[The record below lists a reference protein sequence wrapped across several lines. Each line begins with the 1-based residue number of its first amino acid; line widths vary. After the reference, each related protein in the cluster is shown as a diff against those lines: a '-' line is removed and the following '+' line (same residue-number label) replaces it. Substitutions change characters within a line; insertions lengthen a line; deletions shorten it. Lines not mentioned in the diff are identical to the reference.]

1 MAVEFMV
8 DMEESMA
15 HMVAMFMEGR
25 LGMGMEDIHLML
37 ILSKETGQLLNHKKK
52 KLRNDQTEFHHIKV
66 FKILNFNNFNYMKI
80 AKFVKL

>member
-15 HMVAMFMEGR
+15 YMVAMFMEGG

>member
-1 MAVEFMV
+1 
-8 DMEESMA
+8 
-15 HMVAMFMEGR
+15 MVAMFMEGR

-66 FKILNFNNFNYMKI
+66 FKILNFTNLKIIYEINNFPKFQKFKNYEK
-80 AKFVKL
+80 